1 MTFKDVAGLEGAKE
15 EVQEV
20 VDFLKNSEKY
30 TKLGGKIPKG
40 VLLVGPPGTGKTL
53 LAKAVAGEAK
63 VPFFSLS
70 GSDFVEM
77 FVGVGASRVRDTKV
91 VLKAVAER
99 AKSEDL
105 EITLIT
111 GASLGHGTDAAL
123 AESGALKKRLPF
135 QVDTVLRKNINAG
148 NVLFIDQHLGES
160 AEHILNNT
168 FKIDIAVLE
177 VAEILEDGSVV
188 PTTSVGNN
196 VDIAESAD
204 KIILEINTSIPTA
217 IRGIHDIY
225 KVEEY
230 GKRTPINITTCDT
243 KVGTDTIKIDPSKVV
258 GIVFHDIQDMA
269 GDIVPAD
276 EATSAIAKN
285 IVNFFEKEVAA
296 GKLTKELMPLQCGIG
311 KVANAVLG
319 GLEHS
324 DFENLVMYSEVLQDS
339 TFDLIDAGKMNFAS
353 ASSMTVSQECYDRVI
368 GNIENYKDKI
378 VLRPQAISNAAEVIR
393 RLGVIGINTSLECD
407 IYGNVNSTHVSGTHM
422 MNGIGGSGDFARNAY
437 ISIFVTASIAKGG
450 NISSI
455 VPMVSHVDH
464 TEHDVDII
472 VTEQGLADL
481 RGLAPRERAIEIINN
496 CVHPDYKQELLSY
509 FERACAERG
518 GQTPHILEEAFSWH
532 TRLRETGSMKKASND
547 VLVG

>member
-1 MTFKDVAGLEGAKE
+1 MGYERIGLEALRDK
-15 EVQEV
+15 VMTAQEAAALINNGMIV
-20 VDFLKNSEKY
+20 GSSGF
-30 TKLGGKIPKG
+30 TRGG
-40 VLLVGPPGTGKTL
+40 
-53 LAKAVAGEAK
+53 
-63 VPFFSLS
+63 
-70 GSDFVEM
+70 
-77 FVGVGASRVRDTKV
+77 DTKV
-91 VLKAVAER
+91 VLKAFAQR
-99 AKSEDL
+99 AKTEDL
-105 EITLIT
+105 KITLVT
-111 GASLGHGTDAAL
+111 GASLGHATDAEL

-148 NVLFIDQHLGES
+148 NVLFIDQHLGET
-160 AEHILNNT
+160 AEHILNGE
-168 FKIDIAVLE
+168 FKIDVALLE
-177 VAEILEDGSVV
+177 VTEILEDGSII

-196 VDIAESAD
+196 VDIAKSAD

-225 KVEEY
+225 KVEDY
-230 GKRTPINITTCDT
+230 GSRTAINITSCDT
-243 KVGTDTIKIDPSKVV
+243 KIGTEFIKIDPSKIV

-276 EATSAIAKN
+276 EATAAIAKN
-285 IVNFFEKEVAA
+285 IVTFFEEEVEA
-296 GKLTKELMPLQCGIG
+296 GRLTKELMPLQCGIG

-324 DFENLVMYSEVLQDS
+324 NFENLVMYSEVLQDS
-339 TFDLIDAGKMNFAS
+339 TFDLIDSGKMNFAS

-368 GNIENYKDKI
+368 SNIEKYKDKI
-378 VLRPQAISNAAEVIR
+378 VLRPQAISNSCEVIR
-393 RLGVIGINTSLECD
+393 RLGIIGINTSIECD

-481 RGLAPRERAIEIINN
+481 RGLAPRERALEIIKN
-496 CVHPDYKQELLSY
+496 CVHPDYKEELLSY
-509 FERACAERG
+509 FERACELRG

-532 TRLRETGSMKKASND
+532 TRLKETGSMKK
-547 VLVG
+547 